1 MTVDDLKCLL
11 DDLMKLGNHISVY
24 DVSIMINGL
33 DMKDN
38 KQIMLSRND
47 MSIDHVNQ
55 TLIINIKDGIK

>member
-11 DDLMKLGNHISVY
+11 DDLMKSGNHISVY

-55 TLIINIKDGIK
+55 TLIINIKDGVK

>member
-11 DDLMKLGNHISVY
+11 DDLMKSGNHINVY

-55 TLIINIKDGIK
+55 TLIINIKDGVK

>member
-11 DDLMKLGNHISVY
+11 DDLMKSGNHISVY

-55 TLIINIKDGIK
+55 TLILNIKDGVK